1 MRINCE
7 MLDLRAFLAVLDAG
21 SFHRAAAQL
30 NMSQP
35 SVSRRIK
42 ALEAALG
49 VALLER
55 TTRRVKPTSIGR
67 ALDPMLRRLVCEF
80 ENCVFSLGDFGVR
93 HPGEV
98 TVASIATA
106 ASCFLPRVSEE
117 VHHGCI
123 RISDSASWIYRPRR
137 GLSAWPEGEA
147 EFGINF
153 LGASRSDLKF
163 TPLIDDDFVVA
174 CRADHPF
181 ASRKSIKW
189 DDLAGQSLIIS
200 QRSGNRALIDQA
212 LARSN
217 LRLNWSFEVV
227 HLSTSFGLVEA
238 GVGMSIV
245 PRLARPLTEHRSIAV
260 IPVCDPVV
268 HRTVGIVERR
278 TGQFSRAATAFRTM
292 LIEEARLL
300 DEASLQ
306 TAHPSNTRRR
316 SAKRPEPK
324 RPSANVAMRLLGQ
337 RR

>member
-7 MLDLRAFLAVLDAG
+7 MLDLQAFLAVVDAG
-21 SFHRAAAQL
+21 SFHRAAGLL

-42 ALEAALG
+42 ALEGALG
-49 VALLER
+49 VVLLER
-55 TTRRVKPTSIGR
+55 TTRRVKPTTIGR

-93 HPGEV
+93 HPGEL

-106 ASCFLPRVSEE
+106 ASCFLPRVLKKFTA
-117 VHHGCI
+117 VHPDI
-123 RISDSASWIYRPRR
+123 RFRIVD
-137 GLSAWPEGEA
+137 LSAEEGLECVARGEA

-153 LGASRSDLKF
+153 LGASRPDLKF
-163 TPLIDDDFVVA
+163 TPLIDDNFVVA
-174 CRADHPF
+174 CRADHAF
-181 ASRKSIKW
+181 ASRKSINW
-189 DDLAGQSLIIS
+189 SDLSGQSLIIS

-238 GVGMSIV
+238 GVGISIV
-245 PRLARPLTEHRSIAV
+245 PRLARPLTENRSIAV
-260 IPVCDPVV
+260 VPVCDPVV

-278 TGQFSRAATAFRTM
+278 TGQFSRAATAFRQM
-292 LIEEARLL
+292 LVEEAKLI
-300 DEASLQ
+300 DDGSPTVAKSLN
-306 TAHPSNTRRR
+306 ARPKVVRRT
-316 SAKRPEPK
+316 
-324 RPSANVAMRLLGQ
+324 GT
-337 RR
+337 

>member
-7 MLDLRAFLAVLDAG
+7 MLDLQAFLAVVDAG
-21 SFHRAAAQL
+21 SFHRAAGLL

-42 ALEAALG
+42 ALEGALG

-55 TTRRVKPTSIGR
+55 TTRRVKPTTIGR
-67 ALDPMLRRLVCEF
+67 ALDPMLRRLIGEF
-80 ENCVFSLGDFGVR
+80 ENCVFSLGDFGVP

-106 ASCFLPRVSEE
+106 SSYFLPRVLKKFTAS
-117 VHHGCI
+117 HPDI
-123 RISDSASWIYRPRR
+123 RFRILD
-137 GLSAWPEGEA
+137 LSAEEGLECVARGEA

-153 LGASRSDLKF
+153 LGASRPDLKF
-163 TPLIDDDFVVA
+163 TPLIDDHFVVA
-174 CRADHPF
+174 CRADHTF
-181 ASRKSIKW
+181 ASRKSINW
-189 DDLAGQSLIIS
+189 CDLSGQSLIIS

-238 GVGMSIV
+238 GLGMSIV
-245 PRLARPLTEHRSIAV
+245 PRLARPLTENRSIAV
-260 IPVCDPVV
+260 VSLCDPVV

-278 TGQFSRAATAFRTM
+278 TGQFSSAATAFRHM
-292 LIEEARLL
+292 LVEEAKLIDDGSPTVARSPN
-300 DEASLQ
+300 AR
-306 TAHPSNTRRR
+306 PKVVRRT
-316 SAKRPEPK
+316 
-324 RPSANVAMRLLGQ
+324 GT
-337 RR
+337 